1 MAGTRDG
8 RSGGTPDAGLLRPEL
23 AALPIALSARIATG
37 RARLAALRELA
48 PGQLV
53 PLTTPVG
60 EPCRL
65 LADGAVIGAGE
76 VVEVRGQLALRLT
89 RLGQDRG

>member
-1 MAGTRDG
+1 MAGTTDG
-8 RSGGTPDAGLLRPEL
+8 RTERTPDAGPLRPEF

-37 RARLAALRELA
+37 CARLAALRELA
-48 PGQLV
+48 PGQLL
-53 PLTTPVG
+53 PLATPVG